1 MNGGCSPSSGRFLAQ
16 GTVAEAGGWVDM
28 RSRSWTETLGGGKRT
43 PAFPGGQQVQRM
55 RCRRNGGD
63 VLVDFSR
70 KEETAGGAAELKPTD
85 LGNDPSTCQELDK
98 CRQAVLRCTA

>member
-16 GTVAEAGGWVDM
+16 GTVVE
-28 RSRSWTETLGGGKRT
+28 SRGLSGYEISVLDRDAWGKRT

-55 RCRRNGGD
+55 RCRRNGRV

-85 LGNDPSTCQELDK
+85 LGNDPSTCQELDSG
-98 CRQAVLRCTA
+98 RQAVLRCTA

>member
-28 RSRSWTETLGGGKRT
+28 RSRSGTETLWGEKT

-55 RCRRNGGD
+55 RCRRNGGG
-63 VLVDFSR
+63 VLLDFSR
-70 KEETAGGAAELKPTD
+70 KEEIAGGAAELKPTD
-85 LGNDPSTCQELDK
+85 LGNDPSTCQELDSR
-98 CRQAVLRCTA
+98 RQAVLRCTA